1 MWLLNQRVCFFLSDH
16 SWLKFHQII
25 SFLLRPQYLH
35 IADWEVGGGA
45 ACLSLGPLAILDQVK
60 GLPHLYSI
68 VLRAFVYFKERKMR
82 NFREMDGL
90 WDQPQWWKTRLDQH
104 SRWSHLKGTGTK
116 IENIFKRF
124 QRKSAYICQSVRIF
138 TIRYLDLRQISL
150 HFFPFFLSFLIFFLI
165 FPHVLSPT
173 GSVLLCG
180 YRDRSWIPFCPL
192 HSLPLAK

>member
-1 MWLLNQRVCFFLSDH
+1 MTFKSEVLLFLIWSQLIEIPSDYQLLAPSPVSPH
-16 SWLKFHQII
+16 SRLG
-25 SFLLRPQYLH
+25 S
-35 IADWEVGGGA
+35 GGA

-68 VLRAFVYFKERKMR
+68 VLRAFVYFKDRKMR

-90 WDQPQWWKTRLDQH
+90 WDLPQWWKTRLDQH

-138 TIRYLDLRQISL
+138 IIRYLDLRQISL
-150 HFFPFFLSFLIFFLI
+150 HFFPLFLSFLIIFFFI
-165 FPHVLSPT
+165 FPYVLSPT

-192 HSLPLAK
+192 HSLPLA